1 MSGMLDK
8 LHRKHQIEL
17 EVTRHVTRQEMV
29 DFAAIALND
38 AFGFG
43 PERCKKFVDALNA
56 AVNETADM
64 MDADTKDM
72 EYTIAKFEDRLK
84 QVVGPYYVDRSE
96 RYGLG
101 VRWVHLLQILRSL
114 WRGDR
119 KSVSLSSDL
128 WKAESTRW

>member
-8 LHRKHQIEL
+8 LRQKHRIEL
-17 EVTRHVTRQEMV
+17 AVTRRVTRQEMA

-43 PERCKKFVDALNA
+43 PERCKKFMDALNA

-64 MDADTKDM
+64 VEADTRDM
-72 EYTIAKFEDRLK
+72 EYTIAKFEERLK

-96 RYGLG
+96 RYG
-101 VRWVHLLQILRSL
+101 
-114 WRGDR
+114 
-119 KSVSLSSDL
+119 
-128 WKAESTRW
+128 

>member
-29 DFAAIALND
+29 DCAAIALND

-72 EYTIAKFEDRLK
+72 EYTIAKFEERLK

-96 RYGLG
+96 RYG
-101 VRWVHLLQILRSL
+101 
-114 WRGDR
+114 
-119 KSVSLSSDL
+119 
-128 WKAESTRW
+128 

>member
-8 LHRKHQIEL
+8 LHQKHRIEL
-17 EVTRHVTRQEMV
+17 AVTRRVTRQEMA

-43 PERCKKFVDALNA
+43 PERCKKFMDALIA

-64 MDADTKDM
+64 VEADTRDM
-72 EYTIAKFEDRLK
+72 EYTIAKFEERLK

-96 RYGLG
+96 RYG
-101 VRWVHLLQILRSL
+101 
-114 WRGDR
+114 
-119 KSVSLSSDL
+119 
-128 WKAESTRW
+128 

>member
-43 PERCKKFVDALNA
+43 PERC
-56 AVNETADM
+56 
-64 MDADTKDM
+64 
-72 EYTIAKFEDRLK
+72 
-84 QVVGPYYVDRSE
+84 
-96 RYGLG
+96 
-101 VRWVHLLQILRSL
+101 
-114 WRGDR
+114 
-119 KSVSLSSDL
+119 
-128 WKAESTRW
+128 

>member
-43 PERCKKFVDALNA
+43 PERCKKICGRPERRGERDGGH
-56 AVNETADM
+56 DG
-64 MDADTKDM
+64 
-72 EYTIAKFEDRLK
+72 RRH
-84 QVVGPYYVDRSE
+84 QGP
-96 RYGLG
+96 G
-101 VRWVHLLQILRSL
+101 VHHCKI
-114 WRGDR
+114 
-119 KSVSLSSDL
+119 
-128 WKAESTRW
+128 